1 MFDLVLRVT
10 HLTLLEVLAA
20 SSSLHM
26 LADSGGRLWGNPEYK
41 DGLAVFY
48 AMTNSDSVR
57 ILQIH

>member
-20 SSSLHM
+20 SSSLQM
-26 LADSGGRLWGNPEYK
+26 LADSGGRLWGKPEYR

-48 AMTNSDSVR
+48 ANN
-57 ILQIH
+57 